1 MEALTNTDFSTIGST
16 PRNRLDHLEIRFLQ
30 AIDWR
35 LFVSMDE
42 YYQFVRS
49 VEGRVALNEA
59 CQRGWFSYTDLCA
72 VWGAS
77 DNMATTSKTTAKV
90 ACGSALLYLMCVAT
104 LFASTP
110 TPPGNDLCPLMSLG
124 NDLSNELST
133 NVAIFD
139 PQATPPVS
147 FNNHSKLPP
156 DLSNLKPLLKTFSS
170 SDPKKN
176 LPENSSLKSIIKNDF
191 GHPIFDKYPKIQ
203 TEEISRKSEILNI
216 TSNEPSNVPS
226 NVLSNGYLDPGLF
239 LLFNLTAVLTLPEL
253 LTPDNHS
260 KAISSPGQFNPL
272 VSLLIHPDEQQARNN
287 QFNPRIDAA
296 TKDVISNATRVNA
309 KINRQDNWNLTSD
322 HGYFNP
328 AIPQYPR
335 VEQPDRE
342 IQTNYIGPKE
352 HFRHNDPNIDI
363 SGQPSQNWKEY
374 QSPVVVIETIPMV
387 TASELWDYNIPL
399 RVEKNNF
406 TLKHVLGML
415 AHSVLAW

>member
-1 MEALTNTDFSTIGST
+1 
-16 PRNRLDHLEIRFLQ
+16 
-30 AIDWR
+30 
-35 LFVSMDE
+35 
-42 YYQFVRS
+42 
-49 VEGRVALNEA
+49 
-59 CQRGWFSYTDLCA
+59 
-72 VWGAS
+72 
-77 DNMATTSKTTAKV
+77 
-90 ACGSALLYLMCVAT
+90 MCVAT

-110 TPPGNDLCPLMSLG
+110 TPPGNDLCPLMSPG

-147 FNNHSKLPP
+147 FNNHSKLPS
-156 DLSNLKPLLKTFSS
+156 DLSNLEPLLKTSLS
-170 SDPKKN
+170 SDQKKYF
-176 LPENSSLKSIIKNDF
+176 PENSSLKSITKKDF
-191 GHPIFDKYPKIQ
+191 GHPIFDEYSKIQ

-216 TSNEPSNVPS
+216 TSNEPIVPS

-260 KAISSPGQFNPL
+260 SAISSPGKFNPL

-287 QFNPRIDAA
+287 QFNSRIDVA

-309 KINRQDNWNLTSD
+309 KINKQDNWNLTSD

-328 AIPQYPR
+328 TFPQYPR

-342 IQTNYIGPKE
+342 IETNYIGPKE